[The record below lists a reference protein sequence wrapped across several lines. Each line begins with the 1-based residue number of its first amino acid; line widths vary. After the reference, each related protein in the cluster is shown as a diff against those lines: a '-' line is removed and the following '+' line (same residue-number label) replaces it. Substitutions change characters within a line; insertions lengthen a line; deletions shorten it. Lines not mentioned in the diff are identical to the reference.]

1 MTSLPG
7 SGVTQRP
14 LDISLQTAEATGL
27 LGRRR
32 LRDAVKHHR
41 GHGCQISQ
49 MSPEKI
55 LLGKNF
61 KKLKSVRIT
70 QVQWQKL
77 KDNHMYLLCV

>member
-32 LRDAVKHHR
+32 LGDAVKHHPPW
-41 GHGCQISQ
+41 SQ
-49 MSPEKI
+49 VP
-55 LLGKNF
+55 N
-61 KKLKSVRIT
+61 KSDVTGEDIA
-70 QVQWQKL
+70 WKEF
-77 KDNHMYLLCV
+77 